1 MFLLELNNKYYRD
14 NIDEVLA
21 SSLESVVCQKS

>member
-21 SSLESVVCQKS
+21 SPLESVVSQKS